1 MTSVELNNN
10 VNCVNEQTNKRNIK
24 GSMAAAAGGAGVTL
38 VSGMAGKPFLDKMIR
53 QSNSLTQDEI
63 NLVNEAADN
72 VCKNISKLSDKG
84 VKINNITPETFE
96 VKHLKQALGKW
107 AKPLTNMIPILA
119 IAKGKNA
126 CFSPVDNSVI
136 INRNKLPLGVFHE
149 MGHAHNFN
157 NTKLWKAIQITRN
170 PLIYIGTALAFL
182 PAFTKKQTAAEGEE
196 LTKEQKNKNAIR
208 NSAPIVAAAA
218 FLPTIMEEGMAT
230 VKGNK
235 WAKQVL
241 SPELFK
247 KVVKLNKFG
256 FAGYVITAVGLGL
269 ASLTA
274 KVIKDHSDS
283 KKAAQN
289 IMQK

>member
-1 MTSVELNNN
+1 MTSVEFSNN

-24 GSMAAAAGGAGVTL
+24 GSIAAAAGGAGVTL
-38 VSGMAGKPFLDKMIR
+38 VSGMAGKPFLNRMTR

-84 VKINNITPETFE
+84 VKICNITPEFPE
-96 VKHLKQALGKW
+96 AKRLKQSLGKW

-119 IAKGKNA
+119 IAEGKNA
-126 CFSPVDNSVI
+126 CFSPINNSVI
-136 INRNKLPLGVFHE
+136 INRNKLPLATFHE
-149 MGHAHNFN
+149 MGHAHNFH
-157 NTKLWKAIQITRN
+157 NTKFWKAMQKLRT
-170 PLIYIGTALAFL
+170 PLISVGLAFAFL

-196 LTKEQKNKNAIR
+196 LTKKQKNKNAIR

-218 FLPTIMEEGMAT
+218 FLPIIMEEGMAT

-256 FAGYVITAVGLGL
+256 FAGYVITAVGYGL

>member
-38 VSGMAGKPFLDKMIR
+38 VSSLAGIPFVDKMVH
-53 QSNSLTQDEI
+53 QNSLTQDEI
-63 NLVNEAADN
+63 NLTNKAADN

-84 VKINNITPETFE
+84 VNICNITPETFE

-107 AKPLTNMIPILA
+107 AKPLTNIIPILT
-119 IAKGKNA
+119 IAEGKNA
-126 CFSPVDNSVI
+126 CFSPGNNSVI
-136 INRNKLPLGVFHE
+136 INRNKLPLAVFHE

-157 NTKLWKAIQITRN
+157 NTKLWKAMQITRT
-170 PLIYIGTALAFL
+170 PLTFIGLALAFL
-182 PAFTKKQTAAEGEE
+182 PACTKKQTVTEGEE
-196 LTKEQKNKNAIR
+196 LTKKQKIKNAIR
-208 NSAPIVAAAA
+208 NSAPILAATTS
-218 FLPTIMEEGMAT
+218 LPTIMEEGMAT

-235 WAKQVL
+235 WANQVL

-247 KVVKLNKFG
+247 KVVKSNKFG
-256 FAGYVITAVGLGL
+256 FANYVLTAVGLGL

-274 KVIKDHSDS
+274 KGIKDHSDS
-283 KKAAQN
+283 KKAAKN

>member
-1 MTSVELNNN
+1 MTSVEFSNN

-24 GSMAAAAGGAGVTL
+24 GSIAAAAGGAGVTL
-38 VSGMAGKPFLDKMIR
+38 VSGMVGKPFLDRMIR

-63 NLVNEAADN
+63 NLVNDAADN

-119 IAKGKNA
+119 IAEGKNA
-126 CFSPVDNSVI
+126 CFSPVNNSVI
-136 INRNKLPLGVFHE
+136 INRNKLPLAVFHE

-157 NTKLWKAIQITRN
+157 NTKLWKAIQMSRT
-170 PLIYIGTALAFL
+170 PLICIGTALAFL

-218 FLPTIMEEGMAT
+218 FIPIIMEEGMAT

-256 FAGYVITAVGLGL
+256 FAGYVITAVGYGL

>member
-10 VNCVNEQTNKRNIK
+10 VNRVNEHTNKRNIK
-24 GSMAAAAGGAGVTL
+24 GSIAAAAGGAGVTL
-38 VSGMAGKPFLDKMIR
+38 VSGMAGKPFLDRMIR

-63 NLVNEAADN
+63 NLVNEATDN

-84 VKINNITPETFE
+84 VKICNITPESSE
-96 VKHLKQALGKW
+96 VKRLKQALGKW
-107 AKPLTNMIPILA
+107 AKLLTNKIPILA
-119 IAKGKNA
+119 IAEGKNA
-126 CFSPVDNSVI
+126 CFSPVNNSVI
-136 INRNKLPLGVFHE
+136 INRNKLPLAVFHE

-157 NTKLWKAIQITRN
+157 NTKLWKAMQKSRT
-170 PLIYIGTALAFL
+170 PLICIGTAFAFL

-247 KVVKLNKFG
+247 KVVKQNKFG
-256 FAGYVITAVGLGL
+256 FVSYVITAVGYGL